1 MNRLYEKQIVGSA
14 RSVTLLT
21 GPVSVEED
29 VYVQTMYHIR
39 EEIKLRPYELYRE
52 LCNYELHKFEIDT
65 DAVGSIS
72 NEEMFNK
79 LRDKEELRCS
89 KAVLSTYTG

>member
-1 MNRLYEKQIVGSA
+1 M
-14 RSVTLLT
+14 
-21 GPVSVEED
+21 PVSVEED
-29 VYVQTMYHIR
+29 IYVQTMYHIR
-39 EEIKLRPYELYRE
+39 EEIKLRPYEVYRE

-65 DAVGSIS
+65 DAVRSIS
-72 NEEMFNK
+72 SEEMFNK